1 MNIFRKLSIVLFCFS
16 LQAMDAAKKLALL
29 KKQQSSIILRP
40 EDHLTAEHLDDVLP
54 PLIETHANNNDT
66 DGGQENYADHTPI
79 GYIFHADAKQQKYIT
94 QKSTLKSSHQE

>member
-1 MNIFRKLSIVLFCFS
+1 MNMFQKFFLFFFCFP
-16 LQAMDAAKKLALL
+16 LQAMDTAKKLALL

-40 EDHLTAEHLDDVLP
+40 EDHLTAERLDDVLP
-54 PLIETHANNNDT
+54 PLVETHANNNDT